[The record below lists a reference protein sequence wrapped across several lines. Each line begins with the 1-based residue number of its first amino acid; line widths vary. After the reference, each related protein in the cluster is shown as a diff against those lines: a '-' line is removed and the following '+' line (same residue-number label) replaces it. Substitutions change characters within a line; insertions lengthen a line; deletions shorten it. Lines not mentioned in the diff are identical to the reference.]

1 MYYKIPES
9 QAAVL
14 DMDIFCAIFEHMILC
29 DISYTYFMKRVLLGV
44 LLGGLVPL
52 SMHAQEKKP
61 QPIKNLM
68 KPKDQGSPLLTKEP
82 DNAFLKKMGN
92 DKTYTFD
99 REKTP
104 GKSLDMQPDEK
115 FLDPADDYLRKLK
128 NPKEREKNAPN
139 FKEDQYLG
147 DLRSE
152 GKFVQIVLRDHE
164 HPDGDLIQ
172 VLVNDVVV
180 HPTILLE
187 SQFKVVK
194 LDLDPGFNKIDFL
207 ALNQGESG
215 PNTAEVRVFEDDG
228 TLVAAKRW
236 NLATGVKATYI
247 VVKE

>member
-1 MYYKIPES
+1 MKTFAYTSFYICTL
-9 QAAVL
+9 QWLVAL
-14 DMDIFCAIFEHMILC
+14 FTLC
-29 DISYTYFMKRVLLGV
+29 GCLRTY
-44 LLGGLVPL
+44 
-52 SMHAQEKKP
+52 AQEKKP
-61 QPIKNLM
+61 TPVKGLM
-68 KPKDQGSPLLTKEP
+68 KPKDQGSPLLIKKP
-82 DNAFLKKMGN
+82 DNAFLKQMGT
-92 DKTYTFD
+92 DKTYQFES
-99 REKTP
+99 EKSEGKNLNMTP
-104 GKSLDMQPDEK
+104 EEQ

-128 NPKEREKNAPN
+128 NSKEREQKAPN
-139 FKEDQYLG
+139 YKEDQYLG

-152 GKFVQIVLRDHE
+152 GKFVRIILRDHE

-187 SQFKVVK
+187 SQFKIVQ

-215 PNTAEVRVFEDDG
+215 PNTAEVRVFEEDG
-228 TLVAAKRW
+228 SLVAAKRW